1 MTESEIRLWERVR
14 KKQIL
19 GTRFKRQYGMGPYIL
34 DFYVPKA
41 NLCIEVDGS
50 IHDLKE
56 VKIKDKN
63 RDAFLKRN
71 GITVLRFKNF
81 EIQNE
86 LDKVIKVIENKLAN
100 ILNKP

>member
-1 MTESEIRLWERVR
+1 MNIKNPRNSLELRKSLRRSMTESEIRLWERVR

-56 VKIKDKN
+56 VK
-63 RDAFLKRN
+63 
-71 GITVLRFKNF
+71 
-81 EIQNE
+81 
-86 LDKVIKVIENKLAN
+86 
-100 ILNKP
+100 

>member
-1 MTESEIRLWERVR
+1 M
-14 KKQIL
+14 
-19 GTRFKRQYGMGPYIL
+19 
-34 DFYVPKA
+34 
-41 NLCIEVDGS
+41 
-50 IHDLKE
+50 
-56 VKIKDKN
+56 
-63 RDAFLKRN
+63 KRN